1 MLTQTIFPCLP
12 QKQENIIL
20 EVSNPVL
27 LSSTV
32 TTDTVTT
39 DGYTVFN
46 KKAAIYELQ
55 IPAANRTKTLK
66 FTATEMQWLTKI
78 NEAGIDEK
86 QSQRYSDF

>member
-32 TTDTVTT
+32 TTD
-39 DGYTVFN
+39 GY
-46 KKAAIYELQ
+46 KA
-55 IPAANRTKTLK
+55 N
-66 FTATEMQWLTKI
+66 
-78 NEAGIDEK
+78 GILISEVNF
-86 QSQRYSDF
+86 RLV

>member
-32 TTDTVTT
+32 TTD
-39 DGYTVFN
+39 GYTVFN

-55 IPAANRTKTLK
+55 IPATNRTKTLK

-78 NEAGIDEK
+78 NEVGIVEK
-86 QSQRYSDF
+86 QSQRHSSI

>member
-32 TTDTVTT
+32 TTD
-39 DGYTVFN
+39 GYTVFN
-46 KKAAIYELQ
+46 KKQLYTNYKYLL
-55 IPAANRTKTLK
+55 PAGRK
-66 FTATEMQWLTKI
+66 
-78 NEAGIDEK
+78 
-86 QSQRYSDF
+86 R

>member
-32 TTDTVTT
+32 TTD
-39 DGYTVFN
+39 GYTVFN
-46 KKAAIYELQ
+46 
-55 IPAANRTKTLK
+55 
-66 FTATEMQWLTKI
+66 
-78 NEAGIDEK
+78 
-86 QSQRYSDF
+86 

>member
-32 TTDTVTT
+32 TTD
-39 DGYTVFN
+39 GYTVFN

-55 IPAANRTKTLK
+55 IP
-66 FTATEMQWLTKI
+66 
-78 NEAGIDEK
+78 
-86 QSQRYSDF
+86 

>member
-32 TTDTVTT
+32 TTD
-39 DGYTVFN
+39 GYTVFN
-46 KKAAIYELQ
+46 KKNSHIR
-55 IPAANRTKTLK
+55 IANTCY
-66 FTATEMQWLTKI
+66 QP
-78 NEAGIDEK
+78 NEKVEIHSYRNTMVDK
-86 QSQRYSDF
+86 DK

>member
-32 TTDTVTT
+32 TTD
-39 DGYTVFN
+39 GYTVFN
-46 KKAAIYELQ
+46 KKVAIYELQ
-55 IPAANRTKTLK
+55 IPAA
-66 FTATEMQWLTKI
+66 
-78 NEAGIDEK
+78 
-86 QSQRYSDF
+86 

>member
-32 TTDTVTT
+32 TTD
-39 DGYTVFN
+39 GYTVFN
-46 KKAAIYELQ
+46 KKSSYIRITNTCCQ
-55 IPAANRTKTLK
+55 P
-66 FTATEMQWLTKI
+66 
-78 NEAGIDEK
+78 DENVEIHCYRNAMVDK
-86 QSQRYSDF
+86 DK